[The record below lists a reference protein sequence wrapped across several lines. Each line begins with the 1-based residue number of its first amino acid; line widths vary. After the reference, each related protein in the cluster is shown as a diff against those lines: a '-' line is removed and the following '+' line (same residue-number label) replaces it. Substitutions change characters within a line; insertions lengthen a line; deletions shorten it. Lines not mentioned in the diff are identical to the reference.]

1 MTPGYCSVEIQNF
14 NSIPSWYPGIIP
26 WLQNVL
32 NFKISTLQHI
42 KILENLAE
50 NQGLK
55 QPVNMSYLHEKFFQ
69 LHFTLRE
76 KGTHVAFVNTY
87 DCNALVYPLSAFS
100 VSTNLLPLHAIKCK
114 RIRAANIWL
123 PNNGPL
129 LVRSMFGLDF
139 IFFLASSSRNFI
151 EYDAH

>member
-1 MTPGYCSVEIQNF
+1 MCLV
-14 NSIPSWYPGIIP
+14 
-26 WLQNVL
+26 
-32 NFKISTLQHI
+32 
-42 KILENLAE
+42 
-50 NQGLK
+50 
-55 QPVNMSYLHEKFFQ
+55 Q

-76 KGTHVAFVNTY
+76 KGTHVAFVNIHAI
-87 DCNALVYPLSAFS
+87 CNALVYPLSAFS